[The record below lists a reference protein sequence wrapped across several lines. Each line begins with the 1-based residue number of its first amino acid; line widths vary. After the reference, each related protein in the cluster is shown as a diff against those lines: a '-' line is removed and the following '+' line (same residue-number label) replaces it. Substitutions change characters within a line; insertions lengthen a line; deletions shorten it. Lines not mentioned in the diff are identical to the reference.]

1 MNLPCLAVINTFLGC
16 AGLMAADQPGF
27 VRSDFLY
34 ETAPFPSCHA
44 STLIETKDG
53 LLAAYFGGTEERN
66 PDVAI
71 WLSRQT
77 DGKWLAPVQVAN
89 GVDSPT
95 KRYPTWNPVLFRPK
109 DGPLRLFYKKGPS
122 PSEWWGMVM
131 TSTDEG
137 RTWSKPVRLP
147 DGILG
152 PIKNKPVQLA
162 DGDIISGS
170 SSEGKEGWRV
180 HFERSTDGGTSW
192 TATPPLNDGKRI
204 AAIQPSI
211 LIHPGNRLQA
221 LGRTKATGIFEIWS
235 DDGGRTWGPMTP
247 TGLPNPS
254 AGTDA
259 VTLQD
264 GRHLLVYNHN
274 AKERSPLNVA
284 VSKDGKVWQA
294 ALVLEDDPKAPNGFS
309 YPAVIQTK
317 DGLVHISYTWRRE
330 RIKHVVVDPTEL
342 VLRPLIKGAWPK

>member
-1 MNLPCLAVINTFLGC
+1 MNLPCLFVMTAFLGT
-16 AGLMAADQPGF
+16 AVAMAADQSGF

-44 STLIETKDG
+44 STLVETKDG

-77 DGKWLAPVQVAN
+77 DGKWSAPVEVAN
-89 GVDSPT
+89 GVESPT
-95 KRYPTWNPVLFRPK
+95 KRYPTWNPVLFQPK

-147 DGILG
+147 EGILG

-162 DGDIISGS
+162 NGDIISGS

-180 HFERSTDGGTSW
+180 HFERSTDGGMTW
-192 TATPPLNDGKRI
+192 TATPPLNDGKKI
-204 AAIQPSI
+204 AAIQPSL
-211 LIHPGNRLQA
+211 LIHPGDRLQA
-221 LGRTKATGIFEIWS
+221 LGRTRATGIFEIWS
-235 DDGGRTWGPMTP
+235 EDGGKTWGPMIS

-254 AGTDA
+254 SGTDA
-259 VTLQD
+259 VTLRD
-264 GRHLLVYNHN
+264 GRHLLVYNHSR
-274 AKERSPLNVA
+274 KDRSPLNIA
-284 VSKDGKVWQA
+284 VSNDGKVWEA
-294 ALVLEDDPKAPNGFS
+294 ALVLEDDAKEPNGFS

-330 RIKHVVVDPTEL
+330 RIKHVVVDPAKL
-342 VLRPLIKGAWPK
+342 VLRPLVNGAWPK